1 MVLVSGEA
9 GATMTHDS
17 AIVIAAVT
25 ILLGALGYFIKFW
38 FGRVSNKLDIMT
50 EQRTECR
57 ETLSTR
63 FADKVETQY
72 NIGRLVDK
80 TESLD
85 NRVSLIEGSI
95 RRQ

>member
-1 MVLVSGEA
+1 
-9 GATMTHDS
+9 MTIDS
-17 AIVIAAVT
+17 STIIWAASVT
-25 ILLGALGYFIKFW
+25 IGGISALFGALAYFIRYLFEKMMS
-38 FGRVSNKLDIMT
+38 RLDLLSD
-50 EQRTECR
+50 QRTECR